1 MDGVSISFILYG
13 LLPLTLV
20 GLIYFWN
27 IQKKHNKILFEFSLY
42 RSELYRTQNA
52 VQYFE
57 VYHKVMV
64 WSSKLSTSEAHQQ
77 LRIQLFELVK
87 ERKDVLGIK
96 KNIKM
101 IN

>member
-1 MDGVSISFILYG
+1 MDGVSVSFILYG

-27 IQKKHNKILFEFSLY
+27 IQKKHNRILFEFSQY
-42 RSELYRTQNA
+42 RSELYYIQTP
-52 VQYFE
+52 VQYFD
-57 VYHKVMV
+57 VYRKVME
-64 WSSKLSTSEAHQQ
+64 WSSRLSTSRAHEL

-87 ERKDVLGIK
+87 ERKDDLGIK
-96 KNIKM
+96 KNIRM

>member
-1 MDGVSISFILYG
+1 MNTELTAFILYG
-13 LLPLTLV
+13 LLPITLV
-20 GLIYFWN
+20 GIIYFWN
-27 IQKKHNKILFEFSLY
+27 IQKKNNKILFEFSLY

-52 VQYFE
+52 VQYFA
-57 VYHKVMV
+57 VYRNVMA
-64 WSSKLSTSEAHQQ
+64 WSSRLSTSQAHQL

-87 ERKDVLGIK
+87 ERKDALGIK